1 MEQKREARKRTWRR
15 GSQETT
21 RHGKAWMLR
30 ELGGKTL
37 WDWLQLLIVPL
48 ALAVIGFAFTL
59 QQDARQ
65 QKIEDERDRRAQ
77 EIEEQRAQAEREI
90 QAERAEHATLQ
101 AYLDQMGTLLL
112 DRNLR
117 AADENSDVRRVARAR
132 TLVVLDAL
140 GPTRQERVLRF
151 LHEAQ
156 LIRPTSSNEQ
166 PVITLKYASLENVE
180 LPHRILLRGANLQQ
194 ADLSGS
200 DLTDIDFRGT
210 YLAGAHLEEANLER
224 AELQGADL
232 SGAFLEGADLSGADL
247 TDVDLSNAEGLW
259 EEGTALW
266 RRGAGLGNADLRGA
280 NLSGAD
286 LSNANLSNAN
296 LKGANITE
304 EQLDQA
310 ESLEGATMPNGQKY
324 EDWRKSKGSGE
335 DGENP

>member
-1 MEQKREARKRTWRR
+1 
-15 GSQETT
+15 
-21 RHGKAWMLR
+21 MLR

-65 QKIEDERDRRAQ
+65 QKIEDERARRAQ
-77 EIEEQRAQAEREI
+77 EIEQQRAQAEREI
-90 QAERAEHATLQ
+90 QEERAEHATLQ

-151 LHEAQ
+151 LYEAQ

-180 LPHRILLRGANLQQ
+180 LPHRILLKGANLQQ
-194 ADLSGS
+194 ADLYGS
-200 DLTDIDFRGT
+200 DLTNIDFRGT
-210 YLAGAHLEEANLER
+210 YLAGAHLEEVNLER

-232 SGAFLEGADLSGADL
+232 SGAFLSEADLSGADL

-259 EEGTALW
+259 EEGTHLW
-266 RRGAGLGNADLRGA
+266 KRGAGLND
-280 NLSGAD
+280 AD
-286 LSNANLSNAN
+286 LSNANLSGAN
-296 LKGANITE
+296 LKGADVIE
-304 EQLDQA
+304 EQLA
-310 ESLEGATMPNGQKY
+310 ECNSLEGATMPNGQKY
-324 EDWRKSKGSGE
+324 EEWLKDNKGPGE
-335 DGENP
+335 DRENNGPS